1 MQCPVDS
8 NTLQKNVYE
17 GSVEVDRCNDCG
29 GIWLDHKE
37 LETIQVARDNDLTE
51 ELSKIP
57 DYFDAAYEMTLARSE
72 GAFSCPHC
80 HNEMEKRE
88 YGYCSQIMID
98 VCPSCRG
105 IWLHNDEIL
114 ELEIFFEKCEAE
126 TEQARL
132 GFLGSLTSFFD

>member
-1 MQCPVDS
+1 MCHGYGTLSVVVLQMNLHMQCPVDS

-57 DYFDAAYEMTLARSE
+57 DYFDAAY
-72 GAFSCPHC
+72 
-80 HNEMEKRE
+80 
-88 YGYCSQIMID
+88 
-98 VCPSCRG
+98 
-105 IWLHNDEIL
+105 
-114 ELEIFFEKCEAE
+114 
-126 TEQARL
+126 
-132 GFLGSLTSFFD
+132 

>member
-1 MQCPVDS
+1 M
-8 NTLQKNVYE
+8 
-17 GSVEVDRCNDCG
+17 
-29 GIWLDHKE
+29 
-37 LETIQVARDNDLTE
+37 A
-51 ELSKIP
+51 
-57 DYFDAAYEMTLARSE
+57 LARSE

-105 IWLHNDEIL
+105 IWLHKDEIL